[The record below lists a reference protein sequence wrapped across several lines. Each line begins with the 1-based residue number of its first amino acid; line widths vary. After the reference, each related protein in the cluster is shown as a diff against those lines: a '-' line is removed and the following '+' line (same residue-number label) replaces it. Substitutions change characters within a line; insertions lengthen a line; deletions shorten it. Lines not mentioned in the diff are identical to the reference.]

1 MKRKAHYPV
10 THTQIKIFSASSWAQ
25 LVSIDNAFLAP
36 IPEMFLI
43 AFVKNTAFFFP
54 ASTKPFHFHHYD
66 TTNIVLSL
74 NGVQKP
80 SEPLTI
86 DCSSTIG
93 ATTAYETLHSNTGI
107 HHDECAHM
115 ITLEM
120 FTKCFYILGFD
131 VTSDTGADEKHKFS
145 SSRKCSYRG
154 TL

>member
-1 MKRKAHYPV
+1 M
-10 THTQIKIFSASSWAQ
+10 I
-25 LVSIDNAFLAP
+25 LV
-36 IPEMFLI
+36 
-43 AFVKNTAFFFP
+43 AFVKNTAFVFP
-54 ASTKPFHFHHYD
+54 ASTNPFHFHHYD

-93 ATTAYETLHSNTGI
+93 ATRAYETLHSSSGI
-107 HHDECAHM
+107 HHDDCAHM